1 MADVDKP
8 SVPRWRQF
16 HWRGAIFLA
25 VSLLAIV
32 GFASGVGAS
41 ERPGI
46 ETAGLLTQVYYAFG
60 LFLFGGMD
68 LGTPQG
74 GPGWGRVMLW
84 MAYFGAPLV
93 TASALV
99 EAIMRLVQPQAL
111 MWRRRSG
118 HIIVGGCGRLT
129 ALYLERLREAQPNVD
144 VLIVGDVSETSAF
157 DELRDT
163 YRAEVLLG
171 DIASE
176 ALWRRLRVHTA
187 GRIVLL
193 GGDDF
198 INLEAATR
206 IHAMAP
212 DIASRLIV
220 HIADLTF
227 MRALAG
233 TALARSCHVFNG
245 HQIAA
250 THLVATKMLA
260 HFERTIPSDTV
271 VLAGFGRFGQT
282 VLAELQEKAPGDFQ
296 RVVIVDL
303 EAKREVAVFD
313 EQIGFRGGYERVV
326 IEGDLRDPSLWR
338 SVEGEIE
345 RGGVEPVLVLGSGL
359 DRTNFRMAMT
369 LGKRHAEALII
380 VRSERRWAF
389 AEAFRGRSGI
399 QTVSVAGLVAL
410 SMPPSWFDPDASMGR
425 LDVVVP
431 GGSAVTPHRQP

>member
-1 MADVDKP
+1 MAHVDEH

-16 HWRGAIFLA
+16 RWRGAVFVA

-46 ETAGLLTQVYYAFG
+46 ETAGPLTQLYYAFG

-74 GPGWGRVMLW
+74 GPAWGRSMLW
-84 MAYFGAPLV
+84 IAYFGAPLV
-93 TASALV
+93 TASALI
-99 EAIMRLVQPQAL
+99 EAVMRLVQPQAL
-111 MWRRRSG
+111 MWRRRNG
-118 HIIVGGCGRLT
+118 HIIVAGCGRLT
-129 ALYLERLREAQPNVD
+129 ALYLERLREAQPHVD
-144 VLIVGDVSETSAF
+144 VLVVGDASETGAF
-157 DELRDT
+157 DELRET

-176 ALWRRLRVHTA
+176 ALLRRLRVQTA

-193 GGDDF
+193 ADDDF
-198 INLEAATR
+198 TNLDAATK
-206 IHAMAP
+206 IHALAP
-212 DIASRLIV
+212 DIASRTIV

-227 MRALAG
+227 MRGLSG

-245 HQIAA
+245 HHIAA

-282 VLAELQEKAPGDFQ
+282 VLAELQDKASGDFQ

-303 EAKREVAVFD
+303 EAEREVAVFD
-313 EQIGFRGGYERVV
+313 EQIGFRGSYERVV
-326 IEGDLRDPSLWR
+326 LQGDLRDPGLWE
-338 SVEGEIE
+338 SVEAEIE
-345 RGGVEPVLVLGSGL
+345 HGGVEPVLVLGSGL
-359 DRTNFRMAMT
+359 DRTNFRMSMT
-369 LGKRHAEALII
+369 LGKRHPDALII

-389 AEAFRGRSGI
+389 AEAFAEEAGI

-425 LDVVVP
+425 LDVAVP
-431 GGSAVTPHRQP
+431 VIS